1 MPDHRTVVIIPT
13 YNEAGNIPR
22 LIRALKTLYAGIDIL
37 VVDDNSPDGTA
48 AAVEK
53 LSVEFK
59 GVRVL
64 RRKRKEGYGRAY
76 IYAFKYVLSLPD
88 RYDYIMQMDADLS
101 HDPRDIRG
109 ILEAAAHADICVG
122 SRYTAG
128 GSIVSWGI
136 GRRILSAGANRLV
149 RVCLGYPVMDW
160 TGGFRCFRRS
170 AVEAVS
176 IETVRARGYLFQIEV
191 LFRCLRRGLKVAE
204 VPITFTER
212 SRGRTKLG
220 VSEIMEA
227 FAGLLSLA
235 IGRSGRDGRP

>member
-1 MPDHRTVVIIPT
+1 MPGHRTIVIIPT
-13 YNEAGNIPR
+13 YNEAGNIPC
-22 LIRALKTLYAGIDIL
+22 LIRAVKTLYTGIDIL

-48 AAVEK
+48 DAVER
-53 LSVEFK
+53 LSGEFT
-59 GVRVL
+59 GVSVL

-76 IYAFKYVLSLPD
+76 IDAFKYMLSLPD
-88 RYDYIMQMDADLS
+88 RYEYIMQMDADLS
-101 HDPRDIRG
+101 HDPRDILG

-149 RVCLGYPVMDW
+149 RACLGYPVMDW

-170 AVEAVS
+170 AVAAVS
-176 IETVRARGYLFQIEV
+176 IEKIRARGYLFQIEV

-212 SRGRTKLG
+212 ITGRTKLG
-220 VSEIMEA
+220 MSEIVEA
-227 FAGLLSLA
+227 FAGLLRLA
-235 IGRSGRDGRP
+235 IERSGRDGSP